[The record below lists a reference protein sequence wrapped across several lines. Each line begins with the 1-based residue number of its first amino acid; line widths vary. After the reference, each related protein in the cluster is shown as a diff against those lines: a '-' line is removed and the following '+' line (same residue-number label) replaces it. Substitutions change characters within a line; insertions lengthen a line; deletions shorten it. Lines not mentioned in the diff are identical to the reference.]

1 MHDMSS
7 EKTVRTTPLIGTKV
21 WFAPRRM
28 GWGLSPVSREGWIVT
43 ALVAVVST
51 ALKRGDRKRRG
62 ADGLLVVLYL
72 AVVVLKGT
80 APGGP
85 KARRA
90 FEAAQAQPTG
100 TA

>member
-1 MHDMSS
+1 VHDMGG

-28 GWGLSPVSREGWIVT
+28 GWGLSPVSPEGWIVT
-43 ALVAVVST
+43 AIMAVAST

-62 ADGLLVVLYL
+62 ADVLLVVLYL

-90 FEAAQAQPTG
+90 FEAAREQSAG